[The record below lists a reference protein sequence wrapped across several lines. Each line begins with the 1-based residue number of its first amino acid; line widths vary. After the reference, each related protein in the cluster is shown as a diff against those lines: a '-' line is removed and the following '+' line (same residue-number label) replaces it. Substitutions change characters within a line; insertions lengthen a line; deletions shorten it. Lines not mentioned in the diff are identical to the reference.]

1 MDNEVEIEV
10 EKIPRALAKQFFGRG
25 EVRGFSFTQLAEN
38 DHAYLYEVEEPCGA
52 IHYEVFQKKIDDRFN
67 TMMYPKSN
75 SFGKWA
81 FSLQTLDLAY
91 DYFKAMST

>member
-1 MDNEVEIEV
+1 MQDSEIEV

-38 DHAYLYEVEEPCGA
+38 DRAYLYQVEEPCGT
-52 IHYEVFQKKIDDRFN
+52 IHYEAFEKKINERFN

-81 FSLQTLDLAY
+81 FSFQSRHKAY
-91 DYFKAMST
+91 DLFKGMST